1 MKVCCYNAA
10 LACNVMS
17 HYVMQNNNKKSSVV
31 YNVKPAISKVKVT
44 SFLVT
49 HCTVIIIITDDV
61 MIMIVNNVDSTK
73 LEYLNSA
80 VTIVT
85 YMYETIDTRCD
96 TDWIL
101 KLSLILTTPS
111 K

>member
-1 MKVCCYNAA
+1 
-10 LACNVMS
+10 
-17 HYVMQNNNKKSSVV
+17 MQPLVPLVFHNLPSLYPPSFRRNDFLYL
-31 YNVKPAISKVKVT
+31 YNVRPAISKVKVT

-80 VTIVT
+80 VMPVI

-101 KLSLILTTPS
+101 KLSLIPTTPS

>member
-1 MKVCCYNAA
+1 
-10 LACNVMS
+10 
-17 HYVMQNNNKKSSVV
+17 MQNNNKKSSVV

-44 SFLVT
+44 SFLLT
-49 HCTVIIIITDDV
+49 HCTDDV

-80 VTIVT
+80 VNMVT

-96 TDWIL
+96 TEWTTKI
-101 KLSLILTTPS
+101 SLILTKPS

>member
-1 MKVCCYNAA
+1 
-10 LACNVMS
+10 
-17 HYVMQNNNKKSSVV
+17 MQNNNKKSSVV

-73 LEYLNSA
+73 LEYLNS
-80 VTIVT
+80 VVPTVT

-96 TDWIL
+96 TVWTKSI
-101 KLSLILTTPS
+101 ILTTPS

>member
-1 MKVCCYNAA
+1 
-10 LACNVMS
+10 
-17 HYVMQNNNKKSSVV
+17 MQPLVPLVFHNLPSLYPPSIRRNDFLYL
-31 YNVKPAISKVKVT
+31 YNVVKVT

-80 VTIVT
+80 VMPVT

-101 KLSLILTTPS
+101 KLSLIPTTPS

>member
-1 MKVCCYNAA
+1 
-10 LACNVMS
+10 
-17 HYVMQNNNKKSSVV
+17 MQPLVPLVFHNLPSLYPPSFRRNDFLYL
-31 YNVKPAISKVKVT
+31 YNVRPAISKVKVT

-49 HCTVIIIITDDV
+49 HCTVITDDV

-80 VTIVT
+80 VMPVT

-96 TDWIL
+96 TVWTT
-101 KLSLILTTPS
+101 KLSLIPTILS

>member
-1 MKVCCYNAA
+1 MKVTITEEQCGIQCT
-10 LACNVMS
+10 
-17 HYVMQNNNKKSSVV
+17 
-31 YNVKPAISKVKVT
+31 ISESEMT
-44 SFLVT
+44 SFLLT
-49 HCTVIIIITDDV
+49 HVYDVVIIITDDV

-80 VTIVT
+80 VNMVR

-101 KLSLILTTPS
+101 KLSLIPTIPS